1 MTAADHA
8 RDGEHDERGPRASDA
23 DSRDAERDETRT
35 ERLDRNWGD
44 ILQEVRVSLTGTQL
58 IGGFLLAVAF
68 QQRFTEM
75 DAAQLALY
83 LVLVALSGL
92 ATVLGLGVVAVHR
105 AYFGKRVKDHVVRIG
120 NRYLVAHLVV
130 VALLVLGVTTL
141 LFDWTLGRVAGAVA
155 LVAGAIGL
163 ALFWLVLPRLG
174 MRRGEAGG
182 RHGEVLAQADEVGR
196 RA

>member
-8 RDGEHDERGPRASDA
+8 RDGEHDGRGPGASDA
-23 DSRDAERDETRT
+23 HSRDAERDETRT

-75 DAAQLALY
+75 DAVQLALY
-83 LVLVALSGL
+83 LVLVTLSGL

-105 AYFGKRVKDHVVRIG
+105 AWFGKQVKDHVVRIG

-141 LFDWTLGRVAGAVA
+141 IFDWTVGRTAGVAA
-155 LVAGAIGL
+155 LVVGALGL
-163 ALFWLVLPRLG
+163 IAFWLVLPRLG
-174 MRRGEAGG
+174 MRGVG
-182 RHGEVLAQADEVGR
+182 VGR